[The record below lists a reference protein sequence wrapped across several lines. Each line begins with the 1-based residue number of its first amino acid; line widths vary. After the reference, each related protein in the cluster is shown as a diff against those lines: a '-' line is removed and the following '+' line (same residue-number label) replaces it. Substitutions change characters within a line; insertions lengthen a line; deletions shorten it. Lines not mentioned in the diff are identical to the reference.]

1 MTYDAADTTSLAMN
15 APPAKMVRPQP
26 WRLFQRRIERRFRR
40 WSSRVDFYPR
50 LEIAVAALTLLIG
63 LSSYAFLTNKRLPA
77 EGLSPP
83 FVTALVVVNL
93 LPLMALLVLIARRLA
108 ILLSNRRQGLAGAR
122 LHIRLVALFAGIAA
136 VPTLLVVVF
145 ASLLFQFGVQF
156 WFSDRAR
163 TVLDNAD
170 RVAQAY
176 VAENK
181 TRLLDDV
188 VAMARDVRGYAV
200 EFGVASPSIA
210 DGLAFQLAA
219 RNLSEAAVFTTS
231 PKGITIIAATGLDS
245 RPLTSRIQPRDLIK
259 AGAAPLVIASSGDR
273 IEAVVR
279 LDAASGRYLYASRKV
294 DPQVLNQVAR
304 TATALSD
311 YKSLIER
318 SRLLQWRFNLI
329 MVVVSLIILAVAIW
343 FALWL
348 ANRLVTPIGAL
359 ADAAERVGA
368 GDLDARVPVRGAT
381 DEIATLSR
389 AFNRMTGQLK
399 AQQSALVSANSQLDR
414 RRQFTEAVLSGVSA
428 GVLSVDSGGFVRL
441 ANQSAAKLL
450 QSTEGALAG
459 TRLRD
464 VVPELTELLAV
475 AAQTGT
481 AGGQVRI
488 ARGNDTQTLVVQ
500 IAAETGA
507 FHTRADASDHGQSL
521 VVTFDDIS
529 EQLADQRSAAWA
541 DVARRIA
548 HEIKN
553 PLTPIQLSAERLQRK
568 YGPQIAT
575 DPETFASLT
584 GTIVRQVGDLRR
596 MVDEFSEFARMPK
609 PVFRTELVLDLLR
622 QTLFLHEIG
631 YPTINFRLDA
641 PGNLPGLECDRRQ
654 ITQALTNLLK
664 NAAEAVLARVEADEL
679 HAEQSGTAAPAV
691 IPGEI
696 VLAAKLGTGVE
707 AGQLVISVTDNG
719 VGLPLEQRD
728 RLTEPYVTT
737 RARGTGLGLAIV
749 KKIVEE
755 HGGTLELGD
764 APASGGA
771 GRGAVARLHFDLAA
785 AARLHVDRFVQPV
798 TVPAGDAPAQA
809 TIIQF
814 KQQG

>member
-1 MTYDAADTTSLAMN
+1 MTAVPVRSAR
-15 APPAKMVRPQP
+15 PPRWQL
-26 WRLFQRRIERRFRR
+26 WQRRLERRFRR

-50 LEIAVAALTLLIG
+50 LELAVAALTLLIG
-63 LSSYAFLTNKRLPA
+63 VSSYAFLTSKRLPA

-108 ILLSNRRQGLAGAR
+108 MLLSNRRQGLAGAR
-122 LHIRLVALFAGIAA
+122 LHVRLVALFAGIAA

-200 EFGVASPSIA
+200 EFGVASPSFA

-231 PKGITIIAATGLDS
+231 PKGITIIATTGLDN

-304 TATALSD
+304 TATALSE
-311 YKSLIER
+311 YRSLIER

-329 MVVVSLIILAVAIW
+329 MVVVSLIILAVSIW

-368 GDLDARVPVRGAT
+368 GDLDARVPLRGTT

-428 GVLSVDSGGFVRL
+428 GVLSVDAGGYVRL
-441 ANQSAAKLL
+441 ANQSAAELL
-450 QSTEGALAG
+450 RSTEGALAG
-459 TRLRD
+459 TRLREI
-464 VVPELTELLAV
+464 VPELTELLDLAV
-475 AAQTGT
+475 QSGAAS
-481 AGGQVRI
+481 GQIRI

-500 IAAETGA
+500 IAAEAGA
-507 FHTRADASDHGQSL
+507 HSIDSPRHGQSL

-529 EQLADQRSAAWA
+529 AQLADQRSAAWA

-568 YGPQIAT
+568 YGPQIAA

-609 PVFRTELVLDLLR
+609 PVFRSEPVLDLLR

-631 YPTINFRLDA
+631 YPTISFRLDA
-641 PGNLPGLECDRRQ
+641 AAVLPELECDRRQ
-654 ITQALTNLLK
+654 IAQALTNLLK
-664 NAAEAVLARVEADEL
+664 NAAESVLARVEADEQR
-679 HAEQSGTAAPAV
+679 AEAGGDSAVEPGT
-691 IPGEI
+691 I
-696 VLAAKLGTGVE
+696 VLAAQTGTGNE
-707 AGQLVISVTDNG
+707 AGQLIISITDNG
-719 VGLPLEQRD
+719 LGLPVDQRD

-755 HGGTLELGD
+755 HGGMLELGD
-764 APASGGA
+764 APTGEGTSA
-771 GRGAVARLHFDLAA
+771 RGAVARLRFDLAA
-785 AARLHVDRFVQPV
+785 AARLHVDRLVQPV
-798 TVPAGDAPAQA
+798 TAAADATQA

-814 KQQG
+814 KQQV